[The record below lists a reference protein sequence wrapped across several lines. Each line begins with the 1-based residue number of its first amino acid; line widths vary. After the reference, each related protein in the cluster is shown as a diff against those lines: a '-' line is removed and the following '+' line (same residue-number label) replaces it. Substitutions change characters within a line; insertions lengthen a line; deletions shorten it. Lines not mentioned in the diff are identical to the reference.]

1 MTKDAAYW
9 IQKLELQPHS
19 EGGFYRQTYRADLLL
34 PKDALPNFKG
44 PRPAATAI
52 YFLLEEKN
60 FSAFHRLQSDELWH
74 FYLGASLIVH
84 VIDSDGSYSRIH
96 LGSDSEATEVLQAV
110 VKAGCWFAS
119 EVKVEGKGRPGNS
132 FALVGCTVSPGFDF
146 DDFEMANYEQLA
158 QRHPQHSEIIGKLT
172 RRTTIDHP

>member
-1 MTKDAAYW
+1 MTKDAGYW
-9 IQKLELQPHS
+9 IQKLELQPHP

-34 PKDALPNFKG
+34 SKESLPSFKG

-52 YFLLEEKN
+52 YFLLDEKN

-84 VIDSDGSYSRIH
+84 VIEGKGIYSKIQ
-96 LGSDSEATEVLQAV
+96 LGGDPEAGEALQAV

-119 EVKVEGKGRPGNS
+119 EVEAKVDDS
-132 FALVGCTVSPGFDF
+132 FALVGCTVAPGFDF
-146 DDFEMANYEQLA
+146 EDFELANYEHLVQSY
-158 QRHPQHSEIIGKLT
+158 PQHSKIIGKLT
-172 RRTTIDHP
+172 RR

>member
-1 MTKDAAYW
+1 MPVPTTASYW
-9 IQKLELQPHS
+9 IQKLELQPHP

-34 PKDALPNFKG
+34 PKEALPNFKG

-52 YFLLEEKN
+52 FFLLDEQN

-84 VIDSDGSYSRIH
+84 VIEPNGIYSCIP
-96 LGSDSEATEVLQAV
+96 LGSDPEAGEVLQAV

-119 EVKVEGKGRPGNS
+119 EVRVKEVNVTNETGGRS

-146 DDFEMANYEQLA
+146 EDFELGNYEELVQNS
-158 QRHPQHSEIIGKLT
+158 PQHIEIIGKLT
-172 RRTTIDHP
+172 RR